1 MYMYVDP
8 NINPNLM
15 YLTVSTSLSLVTL
28 NENKHCVN
36 LHLTHPYLDSN
47 IQDIRRFAPKAC
59 PPFSAVE
66 TTPYAELWMGTHP
79 NGDHS
84 CAYNRQVLQIFSGP
98 ARLAQ
103 TGQLLGDL
111 VASNPE
117 LLGEESRAKFGD
129 KLPFLFKV
137 QS

>member
-36 LHLTHPYLDSN
+36 LNLTHPYLDSN
-47 IQDIRRFAPKAC
+47 IQDICRFAPKAC

-79 NGDHS
+79 NGDNL
-84 CAYNRQVLQIFSGP
+84 CAHNRQVLQIFSGP